1 MRLICLKYKA
11 LSPLHI
17 GYGRRLGII
26 NQTRYFIPGI
36 NIWAALTVNLVQKLM
51 RTYNSEVYVKAGNFI
66 KENFLITNFYP
77 VIDNSVC
84 LPQFKKEGF
93 YYGPYSKYE
102 FESIVLDSY
111 TSTALQMKTA
121 EEGSLHEIE
130 FLKNKIKVENI
141 YLDLQFE
148 GYIGIKNDQ
157 VLQQGLKLRYDDSSL
172 PLLKI
177 AKDISIGGEKKYG
190 FGRLT
195 LSQDP
200 YQTENFWGEFKIEEN
215 KITIP
220 EAKATPFYIKITDN
234 FSKKFTGDVE
244 PLVGKLWIETSY
256 KRGSGQKIES
266 YGICVI
272 PGSLMN
278 ENTTLNLSNEF
289 SAFGI
294 GIAVVVDK

>member
-36 NIWAALTVNLVQKLM
+36 NIWAGLSVNLVQKLM

-157 VLQQGLKLRYDDSSL
+157 VLQEDLKLHYEDRSL
-172 PLLKI
+172 PLLEI
-177 AKDISIGGEKKYG
+177 VKDISIGGERKYG

-195 LSQDP
+195 LSENPQK
-200 YQTENFWGEFKIEEN
+200 TEKFWEEFKIEGS
-215 KITIP
+215 KITIDKD
-220 EAKATPFYIKITDN
+220 KATPFYIKITNN
-234 FSKKFTGDVE
+234 FNKRFIGDIE
-244 PLVGKLWIETSY
+244 PIISRLWIDSPSNKT
-256 KRGSGQKIES
+256 GSGQEVKK
-266 YGICVI
+266 YGVCIV
-272 PGSLMN
+272 PGSLVKK
-278 ENTTLNLSNEF
+278 EIRIDLSTDL

-294 GIAVVVDK
+294 AVIVD

>member
-36 NIWAALTVNLVQKLM
+36 NIWAGLSVNLVQKLM

-157 VLQQGLKLRYDDSSL
+157 VLQEDLKLHYEDRSF
-172 PLLKI
+172 PLLEI
-177 AKDISIGGEKKYG
+177 VKDISIGGERKYG

-195 LSQDP
+195 LSENPQK
-200 YQTENFWGEFKIEEN
+200 TEKFWEEFKIEGS
-215 KITIP
+215 KITIDKD
-220 EAKATPFYIKITDN
+220 KATPFYIKIT
-234 FSKKFTGDVE
+234 
-244 PLVGKLWIETSY
+244 
-256 KRGSGQKIES
+256 
-266 YGICVI
+266 
-272 PGSLMN
+272 
-278 ENTTLNLSNEF
+278 NLSIF
-289 SAFGI
+289 
-294 GIAVVVDK
+294 